1 MRKQERTLQQL
12 DPLAAGTSWDVAL
25 FFGIATWAYAAV
37 VSTSNFRHIDHP
49 AFLVVALVLF
59 TLGVLVHLWS
69 AAPRHAPYTRR
80 NYSIVVLLVISAG
93 AFEIVSDGGGTISML
108 TDWGTIAVALIFA
121 SASGYRPLPDQYY
134 AGLAAVLTLGTV
146 LAIDGLQHDLPFGLA
161 YFAIAGITLIAIVV
175 LGQASYTFK
184 ASRIL
189 MAWQKTVNENA
200 VDPAQVSS
208 DELSAPITHEARQ
221 FIVGLLDSGRV
232 TEEDTEYA
240 RALAGQIRSQLLEMT
255 EQSWVERAG
264 CTLHDPEHVLADLDL
279 SAQSALSALISGMT
293 DAQVS
298 NIQVSLRVDP
308 STQRLSCVIQGT
320 ENSSGVTGG
329 KLRTHLSSFL
339 RVMYVVF
346 EDVRFMTNDSQV
358 NVMFY
363 YAK

>member
-1 MRKQERTLQQL
+1 MRNHERTLQQL

-37 VSTSNFRHIDHP
+37 VSTSNFRHIDQP
-49 AFLVVALVLF
+49 VFLAVALVLF

-80 NYSIVVLLVISAG
+80 SYSIVVFLVISAG
-93 AFEIVSDGGGTISML
+93 ACEIVSDGGGTISML
-108 TDWGTIAVALIFA
+108 TDWGPIAVALIFA

-134 AGLAAVLTLGTV
+134 AGLAAVLTLGGM
-146 LAIDGLQHDLPFGLA
+146 LAIDGLHHELPFGLA
-161 YFAIAGITLIAIVV
+161 YLAVSGITLIAIVV
-175 LGQASYTFK
+175 LGQASYTYK

-200 VDPAQVSS
+200 VDPADVSS
-208 DELSAPITHEARQ
+208 EELSEPITHEAREF
-221 FIVGLLDSGRV
+221 FIGLLDSGRV
-232 TEEDTEYA
+232 TEEDTEHA

-255 EQSWVERAG
+255 AQTWVERAG
-264 CTLHDPEHVLADLDL
+264 CTLHDPEHVLSDLEL

-293 DAQVS
+293 DAKVS

-308 STQRLSCVIQGT
+308 TTQRLSCVIQGA
-320 ENSSGVTGG
+320 EQAQGLSGG

-339 RVMYVVF
+339 RVMYVIF
-346 EDVRFMTNDSQV
+346 EDVRFITNDGNV

-363 YAK
+363 YAR